1 MYGTTTSAAVS
12 NPVSSAFSAPTTG
25 SGTGGAGVQTTGSSG
40 AVRVA
45 GSTGTSGTSS
55 SAAATGTAKSGAA
68 RDLAVGAGSVLM
80 GVAGMVG
87 AFL

>member
-1 MYGTTTSAAVS
+1 
-12 NPVSSAFSAPTTG
+12 VSSAFSAPTTG
-25 SGTGGAGVQTTGSSG
+25 STTAGAGQTTGSSG

-45 GSTGTSGTSS
+45 SSTGTSS

-80 GVAGMVG
+80 GVAGMIG